1 MPRFMVKLTEIFYTE
16 ADSLEDAYAM
26 WEDEADIVEIEKID
40 EDED

>member
-1 MPRFMVKLTEIFYTE
+1 MVKLTEIFYTE